1 MGIAFEGDLGNR
13 IDALLAVGMLNGF
26 SAKMEAR
33 RIALSIPRASL
44 KAAQITEVVTAFYSP
59 RAIAGPGGGG
69 VGGNPEGI
77 IGMPEGA
84 SFATDAPALAPLL
97 LKTTPEGTPSYASPL
112 ARVLDTADN
121 AVLIR
126 NQLLAQFD
134 QNATIVL
141 AAPATGLVRLMSLYG
156 AGPQITAKVK
166 QTVVTLGTYPNGGPE
181 STIKGDLAAARRFFA
196 DWPGPIV
203 AVGSE
208 VGEALPYPGATIE
221 EDFAW
226 APAHPVADAYRLG
239 KTMPYDAPAPALA
252 AMLYAVHPDDGYFK
266 LSEPGTITV
275 LEDGRTTFTASTAGK
290 HRYLIA
296 DPAQKDRIIK
306 VYREMA
312 SSKPA
317 PRGGRGGRGAAA
329 QNQNQQQNQQQNQ
342 PQQNQR
348 QQQPPNQPPQ
358 NRPQNQPP
366 QAGAPAPAEAK
377 PPTP

>member
-13 IDALLAVGMLNGF
+13 IDALLAVAMLNGF
-26 SAKMEAR
+26 SAKTEAR

-77 IGMPEGA
+77 IGMPEGP

-97 LKTTPEGTPSYASPL
+97 LKTAPDG
-112 ARVLDTADN
+112 TADN

-166 QTVVTLGTYPNGGPE
+166 RTIVTLGTYPNGGPE
-181 STIKGDLAAARRFFA
+181 STIKGDVAAARRFFA

-239 KTMPYDAPAPALA
+239 RTMPYDAPAPALA

-275 LEDGRTTFTASTAGK
+275 LEDGRTMFTASAAGK

-296 DPAQKDRIIK
+296 DPEQKDRVIK
-306 VYREMA
+306 IYREMA
-312 SSKPA
+312 ASKPA
-317 PRGGRGGRGAAA
+317 PRAGRGGRGAAPQN
-329 QNQNQQQNQQQNQ
+329 QNQNQQQQNQQQ
-342 PQQNQR
+342 QQ
-348 QQQPPNQPPQ
+348 PNQPPQNRPQ

>member
-13 IDALLAVGMLNGF
+13 IDALLAIGMLNGF
-26 SAKMEAR
+26 SAKTEAR
-33 RIALSIPRASL
+33 RIALAIPRASL

-69 VGGNPEGI
+69 VGGNPEGV

-84 SFATDAPALAPLL
+84 SFATDAPTLAPLL
-97 LKTTPEGTPSYASPL
+97 LKTTPEGTPAYTSPL

-121 AVLIR
+121 AVLFR

-166 QTVVTLGTYPNGGPE
+166 RTVVTLGTYPNGGPE
-181 STIKGDLAAARRFFA
+181 NTIKGDVAAARRFFA

-239 KTMPYDAPAPALA
+239 KTMPYDAPVPALA

-266 LSEPGTITV
+266 VSEPGTITV
-275 LEDGRTTFTASTAGK
+275 LEDGRTTFTASATGK
-290 HRYLIA
+290 HRYLIV
-296 DPAQKDRIIK
+296 DPEQKDRVIK
-306 VYREMA
+306 IYREMA

-317 PRGGRGGRGAAA
+317 PRAGRGGRGAANQN
-329 QNQNQQQNQQQNQ
+329 QNQNQQQQQQNQ
-342 PQQNQR
+342 Q
-348 QQQPPNQPPQ
+348 NQPPQ
-358 NRPQNQPP
+358 NRPQNRPQQNQPQNQPP
-366 QAGAPAPAEAK
+366 EADAPAEAK

>member
-13 IDALLAVGMLNGF
+13 IDALLAIGMLNGF
-26 SAKMEAR
+26 SAKTEAR

-44 KAAQITEVVTAFYSP
+44 KAAQIAEVVAAFYSP

-84 SFATDAPALAPLL
+84 SFASDAPTLAPLL
-97 LKTTPEGTPSYASPL
+97 LKTTPEGTPAYSSPID
-112 ARVLDTADN
+112 RMLDTADN

-166 QTVVTLGTYPNGGPE
+166 QTVVALGTYPNGGPE
-181 STIKGDLAAARRFFA
+181 STIKGDVAAARRFFA

-239 KTMPYDAPAPALA
+239 KPMPYDAPVPALA

-266 LSEPGTITV
+266 VSDPGTITV
-275 LEDGRTTFTASTAGK
+275 LEDGRTTFTPSPTGK
-290 HRYLIA
+290 HRYLIV
-296 DPAQKDRIIK
+296 DPEQKDRVIK
-306 VYREMA
+306 IYREMA

-329 QNQNQQQNQQQNQ
+329 QQQNQNQQQQQ
-342 PQQNQR
+342 
-348 QQQPPNQPPQ
+348 NQPPQ
-358 NRPQNQPP
+358 NRPQNRPQQNQPQNQPP
-366 QAGAPAPAEAK
+366 RPGAPGPAEAK

>member
-26 SAKMEAR
+26 SAKTEAR
-33 RIALSIPRASL
+33 RIALAIPRASL

-84 SFATDAPALAPLL
+84 TFATDAPALAPLL
-97 LKTTPEGTPSYASPL
+97 LKTTPEGTPAYASPL
-112 ARVLDTADN
+112 ARMLDTADN
-121 AVLIR
+121 AVLFR
-126 NQLLAQFD
+126 NQLLAQVD

-166 QTVVTLGTYPNGGPE
+166 RTVVTLGTYPNGGPE
-181 STIKGDLAAARRFFA
+181 STIKGDVAAARRFFA
-196 DWPGPIV
+196 DWPGPVV

-239 KTMPYDAPAPALA
+239 KTMPYDAPASALA

-266 LSEPGTITV
+266 VSEPGTISV
-275 LEDGRTTFTASTAGK
+275 LDDGRTTFTPSATGK
-290 HRYLIA
+290 HRYLIV
-296 DPAQKDRIIK
+296 DPEQKDRVIK
-306 VYREMA
+306 IYREMA

-317 PRGGRGGRGAAA
+317 PRAGRGGRGAAN
-329 QNQNQQQNQQQNQ
+329 QNQNQQQQQQNQ
-342 PQQNQR
+342 Q
-348 QQQPPNQPPQ
+348 NQPPQ
-358 NRPQNQPP
+358 NRPQNRPQQNQPPNQPP
-366 QAGAPAPAEAK
+366 QADDPAEAK